1 MGRYPEYHTGVL
13 AMTKQLHVFHSD
25 HAPDWQH
32 AEIQYLSPCRWSPN
46 PPPRVSVEALWRD
59 DALLFRLCS
68 DAAPS
73 RAVNT
78 APDSP
83 VWEDSCLECFLSA
96 DRQNYLNLEGN
107 ANGALLAAFGPD
119 RHSRERLA
127 ERGIRRPTLACTV
140 RDDSWEAVYTVPL
153 ETLEALFGVCP
164 AVGLQLWAN
173 FYVCGDRTPCPCY
186 GAWNDVQT
194 ATPDF
199 HRPEYFGRLILA

>member
-1 MGRYPEYHTGVL
+1 
-13 AMTKQLHVFHSD
+13 MTKQLHVFHSD
-25 HAPDWQH
+25 FVPDWQR
-32 AEIQYLSPCRWSPN
+32 AETQYLSPCRWSPN
-46 PPPRVSVEALWRD
+46 PPPRVSVQALWRD

-68 DAAPS
+68 HAAPS

-96 DRQNYLNLEGN
+96 DGQQYLNLEGN
-107 ANGALLAAFGPD
+107 ANGAMLAAFGPD
-119 RHSRERLA
+119 RHKRERLA
-127 ERGIRRPTLACTV
+127 ERGLRRPTLACTV

-153 ETLEALFGVCP
+153 ETLEALFGVRP
-164 AVGLQLWAN
+164 AAGLQLWAN

-194 ATPDF
+194 ETPDF
-199 HRPEYFGRLILA
+199 HRPEFFGRLILA